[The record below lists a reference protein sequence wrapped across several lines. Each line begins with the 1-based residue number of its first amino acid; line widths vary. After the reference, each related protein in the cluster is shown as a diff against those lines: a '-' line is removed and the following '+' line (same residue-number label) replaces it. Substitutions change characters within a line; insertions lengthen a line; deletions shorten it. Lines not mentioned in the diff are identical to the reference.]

1 MTPSRLSAVVIAERI
16 GWVESMLAGVRALPL
31 ESLDAFGGDPRTQA
45 AAESYLRRAL
55 EALLDLG
62 RHVLAKGFAQP
73 AVEYRDIPRHLA
85 TRGIITDADVVA
97 WLKMAGYRNRMV
109 HVYAEVSQAELYEI
123 CVDRLG
129 DIEAALAAMRRWIA
143 AHPELLD
150 SAL

>member
-1 MTPSRLSAVVIAERI
+1 
-16 GWVESMLAGVRALPL
+16 
-31 ESLDAFGGDPRTQA
+31 
-45 AAESYLRRAL
+45 
-55 EALLDLG
+55 
-62 RHVLAKGFAQP
+62 
-73 AVEYRDIPRHLA
+73 
-85 TRGIITDADVVA
+85 
-97 WLKMAGYRNRMV
+97 MAGYRNRMV